1 MGWNYN
7 TLTVS
12 CTLCSR
18 PVNGTRNRY
27 DGINEFPAAAT
38 HGFYGSNGNW
48 VGMVLLNTS
57 LAGLDITGIHVS
69 MTANAA
75 GSTGNKSVYFYT
87 SNYQTT
93 TASGKGSIYPNS
105 MLGSISGTFRNA
117 TTEIDLTGS
126 LLTEMA
132 SYLSGGSQML
142 ILYDPNGSTA
152 NYCRFTGI
160 TLTINYRTYVETQK
174 TVKICH
180 NGQWLECAVAVRQNG
195 RWVEDC
201 EVNIRGNGQWVE
213 TSHR

>member
-1 MGWNYN
+1 MGWNYG
-7 TLTVS
+7 TVTVT

-18 PVNGTRNRY
+18 TATGTRNRY
-27 DGINEFPAAAT
+27 DGISEFPAAAT
-38 HGFYGSNGNW
+38 HGYYGSNGNW

-57 LAGLDITGIHVS
+57 LAGFDITGIHVS

-126 LLTEMA
+126 LLSGMA
-132 SYLSGGSQML
+132 SYLSAGNQML
-142 ILYDPNGSTA
+142 ILYDPNGNAA
-152 NYCRFTGI
+152 NYCRFTRI
-160 TLTINYRTYVETQK
+160 TLTINYRIYTEEKK
-174 TVKICH
+174 TVMIKQI
-180 NGQWLECAVAVRQNG
+180 
-195 RWVEDC
+195 
-201 EVNIRGNGQWVE
+201 GQWVE
-213 TSHR
+213 CTVAIKRNEQWEECAVFIKRNNEWIETSHR

>member
-1 MGWNYN
+1 MGWNYD

-18 PVNGTRNRY
+18 TANGTRNRY

-38 HGFYGSNGNW
+38 HGYYGSNGNW

-69 MTANAA
+69 MTANVA
-75 GSTGNKSVYFYT
+75 GSTRNKSVYFYT

-105 MLGSISGTFRNA
+105 MLGAISGTFRNT

-126 LLTEMA
+126 LLTSMA
-132 SYLSGGSQML
+132 IYLSGGSQML

-152 NYCRFTGI
+152 NYCRFTGV
-160 TLTINYRTYVETQK
+160 TLTINYRTYVEDK
-174 TVKICH
+174 RTVKIRH
-180 NGQWLECAVAVRQNG
+180 NGQWVECAVAVRKNG
-195 RWVEDC
+195 HWVEDC
-201 EVNIRGNGQWVE
+201 EVNIRKGGQWVE

>member
-18 PVNGTRNRY
+18 TANGTSNRY

-38 HGFYGSNGNW
+38 HGYYGSNGNW

-105 MLGSISGTFRNA
+105 MLGSVSGIFRNE

-126 LLTEMA
+126 LLTGMA

-142 ILYDPNGSTA
+142 ILYDPNGSTV

-201 EVNIRGNGQWVE
+201 EVNIRENGQWVE

>member
-1 MGWNYN
+1 MGWNYG
-7 TLTVS
+7 TVTVT

-18 PVNGTRNRY
+18 TATGTRNRY
-27 DGINEFPAAAT
+27 DGISEFPAAAT
-38 HGFYGSNGNW
+38 HGYYGSNGNW

-57 LAGLDITGIHVS
+57 LAGFDITGIHVS

-105 MLGSISGTFRNA
+105 MLGSISGTFRNT

-126 LLTEMA
+126 LLTSMA

-152 NYCRFTGI
+152 NYCRFTGV
-160 TLTINYRTYVETQK
+160 TLTINYRTYVEDK
-174 TVKICH
+174 RTVKIRH
-180 NGQWLECAVAVRQNG
+180 NGQWVECAVAVRKNG
-195 RWVEDC
+195 HWVEDC
-201 EVNIRGNGQWVE
+201 EVFILQNGKWTE

>member
-1 MGWNYN
+1 MGWNFG
-7 TLTVS
+7 TMTVT

-18 PVNGTRNRY
+18 TATGTRNRY
-27 DGINEFPAAAT
+27 DGISEFPAAAT
-38 HGFYGSNGNW
+38 HGYYGSNGNW

-57 LAGLDITGIHVS
+57 LAGFDITGIHVS

-105 MLGSISGTFRNA
+105 MLGSISGTFRNT

-126 LLTEMA
+126 LLTSMA

-152 NYCRFTGI
+152 NYCRFTGV
-160 TLTINYRTYVETQK
+160 TLTINYRTYVEDQR
-174 TVKICH
+174 TVKIRH
-180 NGQWLECAVAVRQNG
+180 NGQWMECAVAVRKKGHWVEECEVFIRQNG
-195 RWVEDC
+195 KWT
-201 EVNIRGNGQWVE
+201 E

>member
-1 MGWNYN
+1 MGWNFG
-7 TLTVS
+7 TMTVT

-18 PVNGTRNRY
+18 TATGTRNRY
-27 DGINEFPAAAT
+27 DGISEFPAAAT
-38 HGFYGSNGNW
+38 HGYYGSNGNW

-57 LAGLDITGIHVS
+57 LAGFDITGIHVS

-105 MLGSISGTFRNA
+105 MLGAISGTFRNT

-126 LLTEMA
+126 LLTSMA

-142 ILYDPNGSTA
+142 ILYDPNGSTS
-152 NYCRFTGI
+152 NYCRFTGV
-160 TLTINYRTYVETQK
+160 TLTINYRTYVEDQR
-174 TVKICH
+174 TVKIRH
-180 NGQWLECAVAVRQNG
+180 NGQWMECAVAVRKKGHWVEECEVFIRQNG
-195 RWVEDC
+195 KWT
-201 EVNIRGNGQWVE
+201 E

>member
-1 MGWNYN
+1 MGWNYD
-7 TLTVS
+7 TLTVA

-18 PVNGTRNRY
+18 TANGTRNRY

-38 HGFYGSNGNW
+38 HGYYGSNGNW

-105 MLGSISGTFRNA
+105 MLGSISGTFRNT

-126 LLTEMA
+126 LLTGMA

-152 NYCRFTGI
+152 NYCRFTGV

-201 EVNIRGNGQWVE
+201 EVNIRQNGQWVE

>member
-1 MGWNYN
+1 MGWNYG
-7 TLTVS
+7 TVTVT

-18 PVNGTRNRY
+18 TATGTRNRY
-27 DGINEFPAAAT
+27 DGISEFPAAAT
-38 HGFYGSNGNW
+38 HGYYGSNGNW

-57 LAGLDITGIHVS
+57 LAGFDITGIHVS

-93 TASGKGSIYPNS
+93 TASGKGSIYPNG
-105 MLGSISGTFRNA
+105 MLGSISGTFRNT

-126 LLTEMA
+126 LLTSMA

-152 NYCRFTGI
+152 NYCRFTGV
-160 TLTINYRTYVETQK
+160 TLTINYRTYVEDK
-174 TVKICH
+174 RTVKIRH
-180 NGQWLECAVAVRQNG
+180 NGQWVECSVAIRKNG
-195 RWVEDC
+195 HWVEDC
-201 EVNIRGNGQWVE
+201 EVFIQQNGKWTE

>member
-1 MGWNYN
+1 MGWNYD
-7 TLTVS
+7 TLAVS

-18 PVNGTRNRY
+18 TANGTRNRY
-27 DGINEFPAAAT
+27 DGISEFPAAAT
-38 HGFYGSNGNW
+38 HGYYGSNGNW

-105 MLGSISGTFRNA
+105 MLGAVSGTFRNE

-126 LLTEMA
+126 LLTGMA

-160 TLTINYRTYVETQK
+160 TLTISYRTYVETQK
-174 TVKICH
+174 TVKIRH
-180 NGQWLECAVAVRQNG
+180 NGQWVECAVAVRQNG

-201 EVNIRGNGQWVE
+201 EVNIRKGGQWVE

>member
-1 MGWNYN
+1 MGWNYD

-18 PVNGTRNRY
+18 TANGTRNRY

-38 HGFYGSNGNW
+38 HGYYGSNGNW

-105 MLGSISGTFRNA
+105 MLGSVSGTFRNE

-126 LLTEMA
+126 LLTGMA

-142 ILYDPNGSTA
+142 VLYDPNGSTA

-160 TLTINYRTYVETQK
+160 TLTISYRTYVETQK
-174 TVKICH
+174 TVKIRH
-180 NGQWLECAVAVRQNG
+180 NGQWVECAVAVRQNG

-201 EVNIRGNGQWVE
+201 EVFILQNRKWTE